1 MFREIRRKNK
11 SLTKEECINI
21 LKSAPSGV
29 LATLGDDNYPYAVPL
44 NFAYKDNKIYFHC
57 ATKGHK
63 LDAIK
68 KNSKVSFCVVDSEDV
83 IPDKFTTD
91 YRSVILFGK
100 ARIIEDNK
108 EKAKT
113 ILYLCEKY
121 SPNQKGSWQ
130 ETIKN
135 SIDRFSMV
143 EIAIEH
149 ISGKQ
154 SK

>member
-44 NFAYKDNKIYFHC
+44 NFVYKDNKIYFHC
-57 ATKGHK
+57 ANKGHK

-68 KNSKVSFCVVDSEDV
+68 NNSKVSFCVVDSEEV

-100 ARIIEDNK
+100 ARIIEDNE

-121 SPNQKGSWQ
+121 SPNQKDNWQ

-135 SIDRFSMV
+135 SIDRFLMV

>member
-1 MFREIRRKNK
+1 MFRELRRKNQ
-11 SLTKEECINI
+11 SLNEEDCIKI
-21 LKSAPSGV
+21 LKNASSGV

-44 NFAYKDNKIYFHC
+44 NFTYNDNKVYFHC

-68 KNSKVSFCVVDSEDV
+68 KNNKVSFCVVDSEEV
-83 IPDKFTTD
+83 ISDKFTTD
-91 YRSVILFGK
+91 YRSVIIFGK
-100 ARIIEDNK
+100 ARVIEDNK

-121 SPNQKGSWQ
+121 SPDQKDSWQ

>member
-1 MFREIRRKNK
+1 MFRELRRKNQ
-11 SLTKEECINI
+11 SLNEKQSIKI
-21 LKSAPSGV
+21 LKNASSGV
-29 LATLGDDNYPYAVPL
+29 LAVYEDGNYPYA
-44 NFAYKDNKIYFHC
+44 
-57 ATKGHK
+57 
-63 LDAIK
+63 IK
-68 KNSKVSFCVVDSEDV
+68 KNNKVSFCVVDSEEV

-100 ARIIEDNK
+100 ARIIEDK
-108 EKAKT
+108 EEKAKT
-113 ILYLCEKY
+113 IIYLCEKY
-121 SPNQKGSWQ
+121 SPNQKDSWQ

-135 SIDRFSMV
+135 SIDKFSMV

>member
-1 MFREIRRKNK
+1 MFREMRRKNQ

-21 LKSAPSGV
+21 LRNAPSGV

-44 NFAYKDNKIYFHC
+44 NFAYKNNKIYFHC
-57 ATKGHK
+57 ANKGHK
-63 LDAIK
+63 LDAIN
-68 KNSKVSFCVVDSEDV
+68 KNNKVSFCVVDSEDV

-91 YRSVILFGK
+91 YRSVIIFGK
-100 ARIIEDNK
+100 ARIIEDNE
-108 EKAKT
+108 EKTKT

-143 EIAIEH
+143 EIDIEH

>member
-100 ARIIEDNK
+100 ARIIEDNE

-121 SPNQKGSWQ
+121 SPNQKDSWQ

-135 SIDRFSMV
+135 LIDRFSMV

>member
-1 MFREIRRKNK
+1 MFREMRRKNQG
-11 SLTKEECINI
+11 LNEEDCIKI
-21 LKSAPSGV
+21 LENAPSGV

-44 NFAYKDNKIYFHC
+44 NFAYKNNKIYFHC
-57 ATKGHK
+57 ATNGHK
-63 LDAIK
+63 LDAIN
-68 KNSKVSFCVVDSEDV
+68 KNSKVSFCVVDSEEV

-100 ARIIEDNK
+100 ARIIEDNE

-121 SPNQKGSWQ
+121 SPNQKDSWQ

-143 EIAIEH
+143 EIDIEH

>member
-1 MFREIRRKNK
+1 MFREMRRKNQG
-11 SLTKEECINI
+11 LNEEESIKI
-21 LKSAPSGV
+21 LENAPSGV
-29 LATLGDDNYPYAVPL
+29 LAVYEDGNYPYAVPL
-44 NFAYKDNKIYFHC
+44 NFVYKDNKIYFHC

-68 KNSKVSFCVVDSEDV
+68 KNSKVSFCVVDSEEV

>member
-1 MFREIRRKNK
+1 MFREMRRKNH

-21 LKSAPSGV
+21 LRNAPSGV
-29 LATLGDDNYPYAVPL
+29 LAVYGDDNYPYAVPL
-44 NFAYKDNKIYFHC
+44 NFVYKDNKIYFHC

-68 KNSKVSFCVVDSEDV
+68 KNSKVSFCVVDSEEV